1 MANQGFLSTVRLLA
15 IDANATAMATGK
27 RAAGP
32 SAISAPVAMPAAGQK
47 MATPT

>member
-1 MANQGFLSTVRLLA
+1 MANHRFLSTARLLA
-15 IDANATAMATGK
+15 IDANATATVTGK
-27 RAAGP
+27 RAVDP